1 MKLTNEQ
8 KGYNSALK
16 TGISVL
22 EAKINKNNTKLLELQ
37 KDIQF
42 YEGLYGTTIVDAK
55 LIVLRNE
62 VMLREA
68 MNKQLLLPIE
78 HLKAELS

>member
-8 KGYNSALK
+8 KGYNFALK
-16 TGISVL
+16 TGISVM
-22 EAKINKNNTKLLELQ
+22 EAKINKNNTKLSELQ
-37 KDIQF
+37 KDIEF

-62 VMLREA
+62 IMLREA

-78 HLKAELS
+78 HLKSELL